1 MENHAVLCVK
11 NGKLLSRLHTSY
23 NGALQLHPHMFVCA
37 QTLLCMNAYPETHTP
52 SHMQQTHKA
61 GIRECPSETIL
72 WKLFLC
78 RKKGMK
84 ANGDLASNS
93 RVGYPG

>member
-1 MENHAVLCVK
+1 MEPHA
-11 NGKLLSRLHTSY
+11 
-23 NGALQLHPHMFVCA
+23 HMLVCA
-37 QTLLCMNAYPETHTP
+37 HTHHVRDTYPDTHTY
-52 SHMQQTHKA
+52 THAQHAHTA
-61 GIRECPSETIL
+61 GIRGCPSETIP
-72 WKLFLC
+72 WKLFLY